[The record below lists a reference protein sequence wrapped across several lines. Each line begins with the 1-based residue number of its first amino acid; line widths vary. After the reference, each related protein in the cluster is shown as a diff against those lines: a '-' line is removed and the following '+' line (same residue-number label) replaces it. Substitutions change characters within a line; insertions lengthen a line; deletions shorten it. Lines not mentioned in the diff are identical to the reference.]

1 MALAVLFD
9 LDGTLMDTLSSIV
22 EAMNEAAAE
31 FHVVPEFREDELR
44 PTIGKP
50 VPRQLDELRGISG
63 RLADAFTDRYYAHFT
78 RLVER
83 GVRLYPGVAETF
95 PRLGNR
101 RIGTMSTRRRYQVA
115 RMLQPVRLETV
126 FHASA
131 GGDGVTRTKPSPYVP
146 TH

>member
-9 LDGTLMDTLSSIV
+9 LDGTLMDTLASIV

-63 RLADAFTDRYYAHFT
+63 PLADAFTDRYYVHFT

-83 GVRLYPGVAETF
+83 GVRLYPGVA
-95 PRLGNR
+95 
-101 RIGTMSTRRRYQVA
+101 
-115 RMLQPVRLETV
+115 
-126 FHASA
+126 
-131 GGDGVTRTKPSPYVP
+131 
-146 TH
+146 

>member
-1 MALAVLFD
+1 
-9 LDGTLMDTLSSIV
+9 
-22 EAMNEAAAE
+22 
-31 FHVVPEFREDELR
+31 HVVPEFREDELR

-63 RLADAFTDRYYAHFT
+63 PLADAFTDRYYVHFT

-95 PRLGNR
+95 PRLADR

-115 RMLQPVRLETV
+115 RMLQAVRLESF
-126 FHASA
+126 FHAIV
-131 GGDGVTRTKPSPYVP
+131 GGDDVTRPKPSPGLP
-146 TH
+146 PPRAQALARSADP